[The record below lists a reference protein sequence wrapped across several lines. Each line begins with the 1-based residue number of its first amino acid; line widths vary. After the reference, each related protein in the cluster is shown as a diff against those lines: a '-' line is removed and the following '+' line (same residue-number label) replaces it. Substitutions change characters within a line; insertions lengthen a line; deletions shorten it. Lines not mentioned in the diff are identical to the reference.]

1 MKNFLGRL
9 WTEWTIAISFL
20 REGRTQ
26 SIMITI
32 GVAVGVAVIVFISAL
47 IQGLQSNIVE
57 RTLGTQAHIRLL
69 SPDEVNHIVPPQAG
83 TLQLLQED
91 KRAQRLRS
99 INNWQQITETLDRL
113 PILTAVSPVVSGPA
127 FVQRGE
133 AVESVALV
141 GINLERY
148 QKIIPLKQYIVSGQ
162 LQVSADNVLIGRQLA
177 KDLGVQV
184 GSKLRLDTGQQKNA
198 VVNISG
204 IFELGVRELD
214 ARYVYLDLKQA
225 QSLLNLPGGVTVIDL
240 TIHDIFQ
247 ADQIAAQVGRLT
259 SLKAESWIETN
270 AQLMNAIT
278 AQSLSTNMIIVFV
291 AISVAFG
298 IASVMSVSV
307 VQRTREIGILRAT
320 GATQSQ
326 ILRVFL
332 FQGAIFGLL
341 GSVLGSAV
349 SYGLIWGFNQF
360 GPGLFY
366 ISIST
371 KLIISA
377 LLLATLTGILA
388 AAVPSRR
395 AAALDPVEAIR
406 HV

>member
-1 MKNFLGRL
+1 M
-9 WTEWTIAISFL
+9 
-20 REGRTQ
+20 
-26 SIMITI
+26 MITI
-32 GVAVGVAVIVFISAL
+32 GIAVGVAVIVFISAL

-69 SPDEVNHIVPPQAG
+69 SPDEVNHIVPPAAG

-91 KRAQRLRS
+91 QRAQRLRS
-99 INNWQQITETLDRL
+99 INNWQQITETLDQL
-113 PILTAVSPVVSGPA
+113 PVLTAVSPVVSGPA

-133 AVESVALV
+133 AIQSVALV

-148 QKIIPLKQYIVSGQ
+148 RQIIPLKKYMVSGE
-162 LQVSADNVLIGRQLA
+162 LRVSADNVLIGRQLA

-240 TIHDIFQ
+240 TIQDIFQ
-247 ADQIAAQVGRLT
+247 ADQIASQVGRLT
-259 SLKAESWIETN
+259 GLKAESWIETN

-291 AISVAFG
+291 GISVAFG

-320 GATQSQ
+320 GATQAQ

-341 GSVLGSAV
+341 GSMLGSVV

-366 ISIST
+366 ISISI
-371 KLIISA
+371 KLILSA
-377 LLLATLTGILA
+377 LFLATMTGILA
-388 AAVPSRR
+388 AAIPSRR

>member
-1 MKNFLGRL
+1 M
-9 WTEWTIAISFL
+9 
-20 REGRTQ
+20 
-26 SIMITI
+26 MITI

-57 RTLGTQAHIRLL
+57 RTIGTQAHIRLL
-69 SPDEVNHIVPPQAG
+69 SPDEVNHIVPPAAG
-83 TLQLLQED
+83 TLQLLLED
-91 KRAQRLRS
+91 QRAQRLRS
-99 INNWQQITETLDRL
+99 INNCQQITGTLDHL
-113 PILTAVSPVVSGPA
+113 PVLTAVSPVISGPA

-133 AVESVALV
+133 AIQSVALV
-141 GINLERY
+141 GTNLERY
-148 QKIIPLKQYIVSGQ
+148 RQIIPLKQYMVSGE
-162 LQVSADNVLIGRQLA
+162 LRVSADNVLIGRQLA

-240 TIHDIFQ
+240 TIQDIFQ
-247 ADQIAAQVGRLT
+247 ADQIASQVGRLT
-259 SLKAESWIETN
+259 GLKAESWIETN

-291 AISVAFG
+291 GISVAFG

-320 GATQSQ
+320 GATQAQ

-341 GSVLGSAV
+341 GSMLGSVV

-366 ISIST
+366 ISISI
-371 KLIISA
+371 KLILSA
-377 LLLATLTGILA
+377 LFLATVTGILA
-388 AAVPSRR
+388 AAIPSRR

>member
-1 MKNFLGRL
+1 M
-9 WTEWTIAISFL
+9 
-20 REGRTQ
+20 
-26 SIMITI
+26 MITI

-69 SPDEVNHIVPPQAG
+69 SPDEVNHIVPPAAG
-83 TLQLLQED
+83 TLQLLLED
-91 KRAQRLRS
+91 QRAQRLRS
-99 INNWQQITETLDRL
+99 INNWQQITGTLDHL
-113 PILTAVSPVVSGPA
+113 PVLTAVSPVVSGPA
-127 FVQRGE
+127 FVQRGD
-133 AVESVALV
+133 AIQSVALV

-148 QKIIPLKQYIVSGQ
+148 QQIIPLKQYMVSGE
-162 LQVSADNVLIGRQLA
+162 LRVSADNVLIGRQLA

-240 TIHDIFQ
+240 TIQDIFQ
-247 ADQIAAQVGRLT
+247 ADQIASQVGRLT
-259 SLKAESWIETN
+259 GLKAESWIETN

-291 AISVAFG
+291 GISVAFG
-298 IASVMSVSV
+298 IASVMSVRV

-320 GATQSQ
+320 GATQAQ

-341 GSVLGSAV
+341 GSMLGSVV

-366 ISIST
+366 ISISI
-371 KLIISA
+371 KLILSA
-377 LLLATLTGILA
+377 LFLATVTGILA
-388 AAVPSRR
+388 AAIPSRR

>member
-1 MKNFLGRL
+1 M
-9 WTEWTIAISFL
+9 
-20 REGRTQ
+20 
-26 SIMITI
+26 MITI

-69 SPDEVNHIVPPQAG
+69 SPDEVNHIVPPAAG
-83 TLQLLQED
+83 TLQLLLED
-91 KRAQRLRS
+91 QRAQRLRS
-99 INNWQQITETLDRL
+99 INNWQQITETLDQL
-113 PILTAVSPVVSGPA
+113 PVLTAVSPVVSGPA
-127 FVQRGE
+127 FVQRGD
-133 AVESVALV
+133 AIQSVALV

-148 QKIIPLKQYIVSGQ
+148 QQIIPLKQYMVSGE
-162 LQVSADNVLIGRQLA
+162 LRVSADNVLIGRQLA

-240 TIHDIFQ
+240 TIQDIFQ
-247 ADQIAAQVGRLT
+247 ADQIASQVGRLT
-259 SLKAESWIETN
+259 GLKAESWIETN

-291 AISVAFG
+291 GISVAFG

-320 GATQSQ
+320 GATQTQ

-341 GSVLGSAV
+341 GSMLGSVV
-349 SYGLIWGFNQF
+349 SYCLIWGFNQF

-366 ISIST
+366 ISISI
-371 KLIISA
+371 KLILSA
-377 LLLATLTGILA
+377 LFLATLTGVLA
-388 AAVPSRR
+388 AAIPSRR

>member
-1 MKNFLGRL
+1 MKNFFGRL

-20 REGRTQ
+20 REGRAQ
-26 SIMITI
+26 SIMITV
-32 GVAVGVAVIVFISAL
+32 GVAVGVAVIIFISAL
-47 IQGLQSNIVE
+47 IQGLQSNIVD

-69 SPDEVNHIVPPQAG
+69 SPDEVNQIVPPPAG
-83 TLQLLQED
+83 TVQLVQED

-99 INNWQQITETLDRL
+99 INNWQQITETLDQL
-113 PILTAVSPVVSGPA
+113 PVLTAVSPVVSGPA
-127 FVQRGE
+127 FVQRGD
-133 AVESVALV
+133 AIASVALV
-141 GINLERY
+141 GIDLERY
-148 QKIIPLKQYIVSGQ
+148 QQIIPLKEYMLSGQ
-162 LQVSADNVLIGRQLA
+162 LRVGADDVMIGSQLA

-184 GSKLRLDTGQQKNA
+184 GSKLRLDTGQENSA
-198 VVNISG
+198 LVNVAG

-225 QSLLNLPGGVTVIDL
+225 QSLLSLPGGVTVIDL
-240 TIHDIFQ
+240 TIADIFE
-247 ADQIAAQVGRLT
+247 ADNIAAQIGRLT
-259 SLKAESWIETN
+259 SLKAESWIKTN

-278 AQSLSTNMIIVFV
+278 AQSLSTNMIIIFV

-320 GATQSQ
+320 GATQLQ
-326 ILRVFL
+326 ILRIFL

-341 GSVLGSAV
+341 GSILGSVV
-349 SYGLIWGFNQF
+349 SYGLVWIFNTF

-366 ISIST
+366 IPLSIN
-371 KLIISA
+371 LVILA
-377 LLLATLTGILA
+377 LLLATLTGVLA
-388 AAVPSRR
+388 AAIPSRR

>member
-1 MKNFLGRL
+1 MKNFFRRL

-26 SIMITI
+26 SMMITI

-69 SPDEVNHIVPPQAG
+69 SPDEVNHIVPPAAG
-83 TLQLLQED
+83 TLQLLLED
-91 KRAQRLRS
+91 QRAQRLRS
-99 INNWQQITETLDRL
+99 INNWQQITGTLDHL
-113 PILTAVSPVVSGPA
+113 PVLTAVSPVVSGPA
-127 FVQRGE
+127 FVQRGD
-133 AVESVALV
+133 AIQSVALV

-148 QKIIPLKQYIVSGQ
+148 QQIIPLKQYMVSGE
-162 LQVSADNVLIGRQLA
+162 LRVSADNVLIGRQLA

-240 TIHDIFQ
+240 TIQDIFQ
-247 ADQIAAQVGRLT
+247 AEQIASRVGRLAG
-259 SLKAESWIETN
+259 LKAESWIETN

-291 AISVAFG
+291 GISVAFG

-320 GATQSQ
+320 GATQTQ

-341 GSVLGSAV
+341 GSMLGSVV
-349 SYGLIWGFNQF
+349 SYCLIWGFNQF

-366 ISIST
+366 ISISI
-371 KLIISA
+371 KLILSA
-377 LLLATLTGILA
+377 LFLATLTGVLA
-388 AAVPSRR
+388 AAIPSRR